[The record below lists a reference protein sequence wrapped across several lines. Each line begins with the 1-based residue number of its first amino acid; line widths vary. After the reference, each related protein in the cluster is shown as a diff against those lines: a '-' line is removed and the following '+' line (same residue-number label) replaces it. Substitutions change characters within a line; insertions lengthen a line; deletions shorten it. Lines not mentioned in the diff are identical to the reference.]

1 MNEMNPNK
9 RRKRDPQTNPNE
21 AFRII
26 CSSNSNLQ
34 MLYVKRKIIIQQ
46 LFRLIPHKPHWI
58 YLAAEGYYTFGFA
71 PGDDYCGYTLKARL

>member
-1 MNEMNPNK
+1 
-9 RRKRDPQTNPNE
+9 
-21 AFRII
+21 
-26 CSSNSNLQ
+26 